1 MNVAWSYG
9 VCTCVLFETNL
20 INHLKLLHKWQ
31 RSREKDRQTVDIYVL
46 NRRTVTS
53 DTQTHYYS
61 TIVLTA
67 AEANG
72 SKLVGVLIN

>member
-53 DTQTHYYS
+53 DTQTHYNS